1 MICPATA
8 HRAVVGG
15 VGPQPLAGGD
25 YRSHAVRSGIV
36 TIRTVEVDG
45 ARVAYRVAGDGQ
57 AIVLIK
63 NSKHPVDFPVAQLL
77 ASNFRTLQIQPIGFG
92 ASDRPAR
99 YDFGSIDRQVLTVL
113 DAEHVDNFTVWG
125 FSQTAF
131 MAALVA
137 RATDRVLAL
146 IAGGANLLGYPSDAD
161 MRRLEREP
169 RLPVSNLEF
178 WRAYRRHDWHHELR
192 RMRQPTLIYLGT
204 LDPRLRKLR
213 RLEPTLRGC
222 GCDYLEFDGL
232 DHTTS
237 GLSDGAHG
245 ARTTSAITTWMT
257 SNVQPDR

>member
-1 MICPATA
+1 M
-8 HRAVVGG
+8 
-15 VGPQPLAGGD
+15 
-25 YRSHAVRSGIV
+25 

-57 AIVLIK
+57 VVVLIK
-63 NSKHPVDFPVAQLL
+63 NHKHPIGLPVAQLL
-77 ASNFRTLQIQPIGFG
+77 ASNFRTFQIQPVGFG
-92 ASDRPAR
+92 ASDRPAC
-99 YDFGSIDRQVLTVL
+99 YDFGSIDRQVLAVL
-113 DAEHVDNFTVWG
+113 DAEHVDKFIVWG

-146 IAGGANLLGYPSDAD
+146 IVGGSELLGYPSDAD

-169 RLPVSNLEF
+169 RLPVSTLEF
-178 WRAYRRHDWHHELR
+178 WRAYRRFDWHHKLR
-192 RMRQPTLIYLGT
+192 RMRQPTLVYLGT

-232 DHTTS
+232 DHSTS
-237 GLSDGAHG
+237 GLSDGAGGG
-245 ARTTSAITTWMT
+245 ARTTSAITAWMR